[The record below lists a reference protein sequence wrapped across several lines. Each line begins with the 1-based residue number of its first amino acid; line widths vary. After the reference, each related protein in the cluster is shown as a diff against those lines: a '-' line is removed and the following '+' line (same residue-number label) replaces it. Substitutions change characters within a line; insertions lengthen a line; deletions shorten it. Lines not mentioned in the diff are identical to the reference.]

1 MAQCPHTVQESC
13 HCFWPQQPGDG
24 DVHGKLR
31 VSLKRLGSYGD
42 ITESRLE
49 VVESGGRVSAPH
61 RLVTLLQLSSWP
73 PLGLPHPTAILSLVD
88 LLSKAQRSSPGK
100 HIIVMCRYVQC
111 MCVQPAAYIKSLK
124 SLKYLEKFNFFNP
137 AVTEWV
143 ALGRSS
149 ACIPSWSG

>member
-1 MAQCPHTVQESC
+1 MYIGVCLTAEAAQYGTMSTHTVQESC

-111 MCVQPAAYIKSLK
+111 MCATGCLYKIKVL
-124 SLKYLEKFNFFNP
+124 
-137 AVTEWV
+137 T
-143 ALGRSS
+143 LGE
-149 ACIPSWSG
+149 GH

>member
-111 MCVQPAAYIKSLK
+111 INAATAYTK
-124 SLKYLEKFNFFNP
+124 
-137 AVTEWV
+137 
-143 ALGRSS
+143 
-149 ACIPSWSG
+149 